1 VPKLFVYAD
10 ERRGQ
15 PGHRALEREGVRF
28 LGAARTGRGYRLA
41 DADGGGFQLEAVLAP
56 IGGPSVR
63 GELYEVP
70 YAPAGAFEVR
80 LDDGSTAWTR

>member
-1 VPKLFVYAD
+1 VPKLFVYSD

-28 LGAARTGRGYRLA
+28 LGTARTGRGYRLA
-41 DADGGGFQLEAVLAP
+41 DADGGFQLEAVLAP
-56 IGGPSVR
+56 VGGPAVR

-70 YAPAGAFEVR
+70 DVPAGAFEVR
-80 LDDGSTAWTR
+80 LEDGSLAWTR